1 MATAPPPPIFIVFG
15 VAMLIGGIAV
25 GALGINRIE
34 LVCERATQQCSVTR
48 RIPARTDTAPRTR
61 MREAKAVSRPKAGE
75 VDAVLLDDKG
85 AAVLRMP
92 VARAQVDRVVGELG
106 EWITG
111 GRDEVRHVEPPSP
124 VMIGL
129 GAVMVVVAVGAVV
142 VGIRRMR

>member
-1 MATAPPPPIFIVFG
+1 MSTAPPPAIFIVFG
-15 VAMLIGGIAV
+15 AAMLIGGLAV
-25 GALGINRIE
+25 EALGINRID

-48 RIPARTDTAPRTR
+48 RIPGRTDTAPLTR
-61 MREAKAVSRPKAGE
+61 MREAKAVPRPKAGE

-106 EWITG
+106 EWIAG
-111 GRDEVRHVEPPSP
+111 GRDEVRHVEPPNP

-129 GAVMVVVAVGAVV
+129 GGVMVVVGVGAIV
-142 VGIRRMR
+142 VGVRRLR